1 MMKDINLLDELNLA
15 ENSPAGAAGVLNFV
29 NELLENEAK
38 HEQNI
43 LNAITL
49 KPDSGE
55 VALAGWFQEKSI
67 YSIEAIETVAVKF
80 RLRFL
85 ESHYFKTEIPQE
97 AISRIKTIEKQR
109 NIKLKQFYVLA
120 PAKHF
125 KLSDCNDD
133 PLLFIPLD
141 NGKFHLIHQWG
152 KDMRWYKKWLSFP
165 LRNLAT
171 LVVTLLLLSVSL
183 SALLPSSA
191 FASGSATG
199 FFSMGRI
206 VFFLWLNLLIAA
218 GVSYIWFA
226 FHYSFSTQNWRSKF
240 FND

>member
-1 MMKDINLLDELNLA
+1 MMKDINLLDELNFA
-15 ENSPAGAAGVLNFV
+15 EQNPASTSVLDFV
-29 NELLENEAK
+29 NELLEQEAR
-38 HEQNI
+38 HDQNI
-43 LNAITL
+43 INAIGQI
-49 KPDSGE
+49 PASGE
-55 VALAGWFQEKSI
+55 IASAAWFHEKSI
-67 YSIEAIETVAVKF
+67 YSIEAIEEVAVKF

-85 ESHYFKTEIPQE
+85 ESHYFKSEIPQE

-109 NIKLKQFYVLA
+109 DITLKQFYVLA

-152 KDMRWYKKWLSFP
+152 NDMRWYKKWLSFP
-165 LRNLAT
+165 VRNFAA
-171 LVVTLLLLSVSL
+171 LVFTLLLISSVF
-183 SALLPSSA
+183 SAIMPSSA
-191 FASGSATG
+191 FASGSEVS
-199 FFSMGRI
+199 FFNMGRI
-206 VFFLWLNLLIAA
+206 VFFLWINLLLAA

>member
-15 ENSPAGAAGVLNFV
+15 ENNPTDASGVLTFV
-29 NELLENEAK
+29 NELLEKEAL

-43 LNAITL
+43 LNAL
-49 KPDSGE
+49 SQEPSLQE
-55 VALAGWFQEKSI
+55 VASATWFPEKSI
-67 YSIEAIETVAVKF
+67 YSIESIEEVAVKF

-85 ESHYFKTEIPQE
+85 ESFYFKTEIPQE
-97 AISRIKTIEKQR
+97 AISRIKTIEKQH
-109 NIKLKQFYVLA
+109 NITLKQFYVLA

-165 LRNLAT
+165 LRNLTT
-171 LVVTLLLLSVSL
+171 LIFSLLVISVGI
-183 SALLPSSA
+183 SALLPSTA
-191 FASGSATG
+191 FASGSTTG

-218 GVSYIWFA
+218 SVSYIWFA

>member
-1 MMKDINLLDELNLA
+1 MIKDINLLDELNFAKQNPTATSILDY
-15 ENSPAGAAGVLNFV
+15 V
-29 NELLENEAK
+29 NELLEQEAK
-38 HEQNI
+38 HDQNI
-43 LNAITL
+43 LNAIGQMS
-49 KPDSGE
+49 DMRE
-55 VALAGWFQEKSI
+55 IALAPWFPEKSI
-67 YSIEAIETVAVKF
+67 YSIESIEEVAVKF

-85 ESHYFKTEIPQE
+85 ESHYFKSEIPQE

-109 NIKLKQFYVLA
+109 NITLKQFYVLA

-165 LRNLAT
+165 LRNFAT
-171 LVVTLLLLSVSL
+171 LLFTLLII
-183 SALLPSSA
+183 SSA
-191 FASGSATG
+191 FSALMPSTAFALGSEIS

-206 VFFLWLNLLIAA
+206 VFFLWINLLLAA

-226 FHYSFSTQNWRSKF
+226 FHFSFSTQNWRSKF